1 MAALCG
7 RALAPDAAQTMRGLI
22 DKMRQH
28 LQAGGNGA
36 VIAIY
41 APDNDGEV
49 EIEAGL
55 RSQAPY
61 TGDGP
66 LHNVTTP
73 AGVAAYTEFS
83 GGPPEVTAAH
93 NAVQAWCKEQH
104 KDVTGMNWEIYE
116 QWSPD
121 GQGLRGAVYYLLR

>member
-1 MAALCG
+1 
-7 RALAPDAAQTMRGLI
+7 MRGLV
-22 DKMRQH
+22 DSARRQF
-28 LQAGGNGA
+28 QANEGA

-41 APDNDGEV
+41 TPDNDGEV
-49 EIEAGL
+49 EIEAGV
-55 RSQAPY
+55 RSHTPY
-61 TGDGP
+61 KGDGP
-66 LHNVTTP
+66 LHSVTTP

-83 GGPPEVTAAH
+83 GSPPEVSEAH
-93 NAVQAWCKEQH
+93 NAVQAWCKEQN